1 MDGKPHNGM
10 QCIEFEALLA
20 DAIDGTLEPQ
30 RMSSF
35 EAHAAGCSECG
46 PLLAETRAGLAW
58 MKSLQEAE
66 PPRHLVHNILVA
78 TTGRETAEERA
89 AARRSWLQRL
99 SDWTRSVLVPTWA
112 TVRQPRFA
120 MSFGMAF
127 FSLSLVLNVTGLKL
141 RDLRYL
147 DLRPSAI
154 QANAARGYYETEAKV
169 VKYYE
174 NIRLVYELQS
184 RVRDIRNATRPDDQ
198 QQQPQQPPQQRK
210 EKNRDNDTSGQ
221 PEKRN
226 QYYSADQTGTLL
238 AVVLRKTDSNQLFPA
253 LEVREPRRGGSGLDA
268 SDDRRGA

>member
-1 MDGKPHNGM
+1 MDGKTQNGM

-20 DAIDGTLEPQ
+20 DAIDGALEAP
-30 RMSSF
+30 RMASF
-35 EAHAAGCSECG
+35 EAHAAGCPECG
-46 PLLAETRAGLAW
+46 PLLAETRAGLSW
-58 MKSLQEAE
+58 MKTLQEAE
-66 PPRHLVHNILVA
+66 PPRNLVHNILVA

-99 SDWTRSVLVPTWA
+99 MDRTCSILVPTWA

-154 QANAARGYYETEAKV
+154 RANATRGYYETEAKV
-169 VKYYE
+169 VRYYE

-184 RVRDIRNATRPDDQ
+184 RVRDLRNATRSDDQQQQ
-198 QQQPQQPPQQRK
+198 QQQPQQRK
-210 EKNRDNDTSGQ
+210 DKNRDNDTSGQ

-238 AVVLRKTDSNQLFPA
+238 AVLRKTDSTQLFPA
-253 LEVREPRRGGSGLDA
+253 LEVREPHRDGSGPDA

>member
-1 MDGKPHNGM
+1 MDGKTQNGM

-30 RMSSF
+30 RMAAF
-35 EAHAAGCSECG
+35 DAHAAGCPECG

-66 PPRHLVHNILVA
+66 PPRNLVHNILVA
-78 TTGRETAEERA
+78 TTGRQAAEERA
-89 AARRSWLQRL
+89 AVRRSWWDRL
-99 SDWTRSVLVPTWA
+99 TDGIRSVLVPTWG

-147 DLRPSAI
+147 DLRPSALR
-154 QANAARGYYETEAKV
+154 ANASRGYYETEAKV

-184 RVRDIRNATRPDDQ
+184 RVRDLRNATRSDDQQQQ
-198 QQQPQQPPQQRK
+198 QQQPQQRK
-210 EKNRDNDTSGQ
+210 NKNRDDNTSGQ
-221 PEKRN
+221 PERRN

-238 AVVLRKTDSNQLFPA
+238 AVLRKTDPIQPFPA
-253 LEVREPRRGGSGLDA
+253 LEDGKPHRGSSGLDA
-268 SDDRRGA
+268 RNDRRGA